1 MNESIMKMYEAK
13 LVVLSKRL
21 KEKQFA
27 VSIVDNNEQLID
39 LIKQIIPSQSSVS
52 LGGSQTLKDTGLLD
66 ELYKIDINL
75 IDRYKQGISKDERNE
90 LLRQGLLSDYF
101 ITSTNAISM
110 DGALYN
116 IDGTGNRVAAMIFGP
131 KNVLVVCG
139 LNKIANDEVDAIN
152 RVRNIASPAN
162 AIRLNKDTPC
172 TKLGYCVN
180 CNSPQKICS
189 SFVKIDNSHV
199 KDRIHIIFVK
209 EELGY

>member
-39 LIKQIIPSQSSVS
+39 LVKKIIPSQSSVS

-66 ELYKIDINL
+66 ELYKMDINL

-139 LNKIANDEVDAIN
+139 LNMIANDEVDAIN